1 MTNPQSH
8 PLTGAD
14 SADDDGNDA
23 YRAEVNGDEAVGGS
37 TAVPN
42 HNNMEEMAKAVG
54 IEVDDD
60 TPLATDEMLQ
70 KRDSDR
76 WELDP
81 ASADEHYSYF
91 RSNEPQE

>member
-8 PLTGAD
+8 SLKGAD
-14 SADDDGNDA
+14 SSDDAENDS

-37 TAVPN
+37 SAVPN
-42 HNNMEEMAKAVG
+42 HNDMEEMAKAVG
-54 IEVDDD
+54 IEVDDG
-60 TPLATDEMLQ
+60 TPLATEEILL
-70 KRDSDR
+70 KRDRDR

-81 ASADEHYSYF
+81 ASADKHYSYF

>member
-1 MTNPQSH
+1 MTNPRSH
-8 PLTGAD
+8 SLTGAD
-14 SADDDGNDA
+14 SADDAENDT

-42 HNNMEEMAKAVG
+42 QNDTEELAEAVG

-60 TPLATDEMLQ
+60 IPLATEEMLL
-70 KRDSDR
+70 KRDRDR

-81 ASADEHYSYF
+81 ASAGDS
-91 RSNEPQE
+91 

>member
-14 SADDDGNDA
+14 SADDAENDA

-70 KRDSDR
+70 KRDRDR

-81 ASADEHYSYF
+81 ASADEH
-91 RSNEPQE
+91 